1 MSQLR
6 TAVDALVT
14 VAEQAGIPAEAA
26 REEAMSFAAA
36 IAEAAPRAAADWAA
50 AQADSGGLAGSEAHQ
65 IHTAFFDGRR
75 GGGTTAGRLA
85 DRRRTARRTLASPV
99 ARDSRYAARLAH
111 ADTVAAARRRIAPD

>member
-6 TAVDALVT
+6 TAVDALVA

-65 IHTAFFDGRR
+65 IHTAFFDAASRGRR
-75 GGGTTAGRLA
+75 PPP
-85 DRRRTARRTLASPV
+85 RRPSG
-99 ARDSRYAARLAH
+99 SR
-111 ADTVAAARRRIAPD
+111 PCG

>member
-36 IAEAAPRAAADWAA
+36 IAEAAPP
-50 AQADSGGLAGSEAHQ
+50 GGCGLGCSP
-65 IHTAFFDGRR
+65 GRF
-75 GGGTTAGRLA
+75 GWLSRL
-85 DRRRTARRTLASPV
+85 
-99 ARDSRYAARLAH
+99 
-111 ADTVAAARRRIAPD
+111 